1 MIVLQQQLK
10 LERIFVFSAIS
21 ELLYVYP
28 FKFEEFKF
36 ANCHLPCPCTGLA
49 VLKLDT
55 SAANGSLS
63 LDGQARESKQTG
75 KCVHFL
81 QEGEN
86 SDISLPGCMSRCPFT
101 DEKIQDK

>member
-10 LERIFVFSAIS
+10 LERVFVFSAIS

-36 ANCHLPCPCTGLA
+36 ANCHLPCLCTGLA

-63 LDGQARESKQTG
+63 LDGQARESKQTES
-75 KCVHFL
+75 V
-81 QEGEN
+81 
-86 SDISLPGCMSRCPFT
+86 SISCKKERTVISVS
-101 DEKIQDK
+101 QAA